1 MYFETKERKILFE
14 KSEWRSQTI
23 RSRQRLG
30 KLRMRDHCKD
40 HFLLNID
47 PGQWLS
53 LNGRAV
59 ASDLRDVHVKSCHCQ
74 ILIAFNRFE
83 KSKKLKKKRLGVVH

>member
-1 MYFETKERKILFE
+1 
-14 KSEWRSQTI
+14 
-23 RSRQRLG
+23 
-30 KLRMRDHCKD
+30 MRDHCKD

-83 KSKKLKKKRLGVVH
+83 KSKKLKKKRLGVVHFKRKKGECRKERMSVLKIG